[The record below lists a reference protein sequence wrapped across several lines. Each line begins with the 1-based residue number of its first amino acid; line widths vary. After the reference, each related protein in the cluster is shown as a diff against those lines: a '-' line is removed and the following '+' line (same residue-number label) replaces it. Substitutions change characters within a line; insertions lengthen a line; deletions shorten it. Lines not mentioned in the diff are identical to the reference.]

1 MINIQ
6 KIVVA
11 AIAVSL
17 STGCAARTHLG
28 FDYGESFNSAFS
40 MQADLT
46 RPTIAASEYKLS
58 GTEAASIR
66 ILVQEATTDAEGGGA
81 ESSE

>member
-28 FDYGESFNSAFS
+28 FDYGESFSSAFTT
-40 MQADLT
+40 QADLT
-46 RPTIAASEYKLS
+46 RTTIATSEYKLS
-58 GTEAASIR
+58 GTEAANIR
-66 ILVQEATTDAEGGGA
+66 ILVQEATTDSESGGTENA
-81 ESSE
+81 K

>member
-17 STGCAARTHLG
+17 STGCAARAHLG
-28 FDYGESFNSAFS
+28 FDYGESFSRAFTT
-40 MQADLT
+40 QADLT
-46 RPTIAASEYKLS
+46 RTTIATSEYKLS
-58 GTEAASIR
+58 GIEAASIR
-66 ILVQEATTDAEGGGA
+66 ILVQEATTDAEGGGT
-81 ESSE
+81 ESGE